1 MLITKTPLRVSFA
14 GGGTDLESFYK
25 HYNTPGCV
33 VSCSIDKYIYQLI
46 KNNFFDGSIISYS
59 QVEKI
64 SKNSE
69 TGPFFNSFIRRANQV
84 CSTQTFHTTRQTP
97 WICFQSD
104 VMEAKFQNQEI

>member
-64 SKNSE
+64 SNTATEEIARTLVSALALMNLPDAKSVLENW
-69 TGPFFNSFIRRANQV
+69 A
-84 CSTQTFHTTRQTP
+84 QTFLQAEDG
-97 WICFQSD
+97 ILD
-104 VMEAKFQNQEI
+104 